1 VLPSIIFYERYGTD
15 CSVSLGLANG
25 VVPPAGNNEEF
36 AGVELFRFIDNV
48 LEEGF
53 MLELCELFAA
63 SKAARRSSGQYDY
76 TEP

>member
-1 VLPSIIFYERYGTD
+1 
-15 CSVSLGLANG
+15 
-25 VVPPAGNNEEF
+25 VPPAGNNEEF